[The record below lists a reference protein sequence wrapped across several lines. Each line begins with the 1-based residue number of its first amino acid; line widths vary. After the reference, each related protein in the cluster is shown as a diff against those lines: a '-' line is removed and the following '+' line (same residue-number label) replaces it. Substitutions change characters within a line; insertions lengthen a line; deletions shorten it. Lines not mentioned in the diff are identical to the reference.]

1 MTEYLTKPI
10 HLLLSILVCGIIF
23 LAYDTMTASAQQLG
37 SDQPCSSSYPC
48 AKICGNHICGPG
60 EVPSTPQQTNQ
71 TAIQNAITTTTPQ
84 MTNQTMIQNT
94 TSIPMVSQQF
104 KFSTKGQISNSS
116 GIAPGT
122 VVWTILKGNN
132 ATFVYHGIK
141 GLAVIRLATSS
152 DPVCNNV
159 QSHICLDGKITQL
172 KDPDQVFSIGE
183 ESKIN
188 IQPIQNQETVG
199 FVTGPLQ
206 NIVLQIDLTKIWTY
220 NNVNNINTNTTTLT
234 NPASVYCANHG
245 GTLQMKT
252 GPAGQYG
259 MCTFSNGSQCEE
271 WQYFR
276 GQCNPAQT
284 PTMNSTS
291 MNSTSMH
298 TPMNST
304 SMNATTES
312 NSTNSTSK

>member
-1 MTEYLTKPI
+1 M
-10 HLLLSILVCGIIF
+10 IF
-23 LAYDTMTASAQQLG
+23 LVYDTLSASAQQLG

-48 AKICGNHICGPG
+48 QKICGNHVCGPG
-60 EVPSTPQQTNQ
+60 EVPGAPQTNQTATQNAITTNTMTNQ
-71 TAIQNAITTTTPQ
+71 TAIQKTT
-84 MTNQTMIQNT
+84 
-94 TSIPMVSQQF
+94 IPMVSQQF

-122 VVWTILKGNN
+122 VVWTILNGNN
-132 ATFVYHGIK
+132 ATFVYHAIK
-141 GLAVIRLATSS
+141 GLAVIRLATSP
-152 DPVCNNV
+152 DPVCNNA
-159 QSHICLDGKITQL
+159 QSQICLDGKITQL

-188 IQPIQNQETVG
+188 IQPIQKQETVG

-206 NIVLQIDLTKIWTY
+206 NILLQIDLTKIWTY
-220 NNVNNINTNTTTLT
+220 NNVNTMNTNTTTLA
-234 NPASVYCANHG
+234 NPASVYCVNHG
-245 GTLQMKT
+245 GTLLMKT

-276 GQCNPAQT
+276 GQCNPTQ
-284 PTMNSTS
+284 PPMNSTS
-291 MNSTSMH
+291 MNSTS
-298 TPMNST
+298 N
-304 SMNATTES
+304 TTTAGS